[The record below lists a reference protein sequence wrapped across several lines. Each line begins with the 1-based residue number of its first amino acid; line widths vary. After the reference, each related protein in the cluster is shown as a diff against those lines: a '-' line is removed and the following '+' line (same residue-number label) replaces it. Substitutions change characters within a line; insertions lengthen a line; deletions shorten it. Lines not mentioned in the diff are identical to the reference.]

1 LIELPSIARF
11 RMAFSDLDG
20 TLLGPDKRISPA
32 NAAAVRDLQAAGLR
46 LVLASGRRHQNSI
59 RYYRE
64 LALETPL
71 ISCAG
76 ALVMDPQTGETLRE
90 VLLPATAA
98 AELVAEGQAAGFSV
112 IYYHRDHLFIERRDH
127 LIELYE
133 SRAEERA
140 EICEL
145 ASLHGEAALKI
156 VWYGKPETIGARR
169 ADLQERYAGRVHIVS
184 TDAENL
190 EFAAP
195 DANKA
200 EACAAVAGLH
210 GAERAATLAFGDGEN
225 DVPMLK
231 WVGLGVAMERG
242 AARAHL
248 PEAMVSPAGP
258 PAGSF
263 ARAVRQLMGATG
275 VST

>member
-1 LIELPSIARF
+1 LSKPPSISCF
-11 RMAFSDLDG
+11 RVAFCDLDG

-32 NAAAVRDLQAAGLR
+32 NAAAVRALQAAGLR
-46 LVLASGRRHQNSI
+46 FVVASGRRHQNSI

-76 ALVMDPQTGETLRE
+76 ALVRNPQTGETLRE
-90 VLLPATAA
+90 ALLPSALA
-98 AELVAEGQAAGFSV
+98 AELVADGQAAGFSV

-127 LIELYE
+127 WIELYE
-133 SRAEERA
+133 SRAEEQA

-145 ASLHGEAALKI
+145 AALHGEAALKI
-156 VWYGKPETIGARR
+156 VWYGDPATMGARR
-169 ADLQERYAGRVHIVS
+169 AGLQERYAGRVHIVS

-210 GAERAATLAFGDGEN
+210 GVERTATLAFGDGEN
-225 DVPMLK
+225 DVPMLG

-242 AARAHL
+242 AARAHCPGAL
-248 PEAMVSPAGP
+248 VSPAGP
-258 PAGSF
+258 PEESF
-263 ARAVRQLMGATG
+263 ARAVRQLLEEPGAAT
-275 VST
+275 